1 MESHTGEHTV
11 TLFRQYFFVI
21 WGISTQLLH
30 YRYEDDPILGHRL
43 YREIRRVERV
53 KESTKKSKGKG
64 VSTVPV
70 ISYHWEAVACNFDEF
85 KIAAVSFEFILY
97 FLGQSIS

>member
-1 MESHTGEHTV
+1 M
-11 TLFRQYFFVI
+11 I

-43 YREIRRVERV
+43 YRDIRRVEHV

-64 VSTVPV
+64 VSTVSV

-85 KIAAVSFEFILY
+85 KIAAVSLSSSYI
-97 FLGQSIS
+97 FLGSH